1 MKKSGVWFLGALFAI
16 GTYWSYSRGG
26 IDFAVFH
33 HAWRLV
39 LEGRGGDIYTNSPD
53 RYLYAPG
60 FAWLLAPLGFLPQPA
75 ALALWCGLKA
85 FALGSVIR
93 FYAKYY
99 SEKSSLSFPIA
110 LSIAAFAVC
119 VMSRPLLIEI
129 QYGQINLLILAVA
142 VWALSEHFKKEEGQ
156 PWRESLSWFFL
167 GILAFSKIFPSPLLM
182 IPWVR
187 KETASGARL
196 KREQIAAISGVL
208 ITLVAPVTTLGFRGA
223 LQMIFA
229 WRAALLE
236 KGLPYESHNQSFV
249 ACLHHY
255 FTTDPTHIISLGS
268 QWVVLGKDILSL
280 EVISMLSLAWTLISL
295 GVLIGWILKSPI
307 RDPLRWIAVAIALIF
322 VPSHLIWKPYFVFG
336 IPGAMVLAF
345 SSQYWLLG
353 IAFVL
358 INLTGFDMIGG
369 FLAGHLEA
377 ASLFL
382 WVHLLLVLFLMKMR
396 DLPKTNSK
404 SFKQL

>member
-1 MKKSGVWFLGALFAI
+1 MKKTGVWLLGALFAI
-16 GTYWSYSRGG
+16 GTYWSYTRGG

-39 LEGRGGDIYTNSPD
+39 LEGRGADIYTNSPD

-60 FAWLLAPLGFLPQPA
+60 FAWLLAPLGLLPREA
-75 ALALWCGLKA
+75 ALAVWCLLKA
-85 FALGSVIR
+85 FALGCVVR
-93 FYAKYY
+93 FYAKHY
-99 SEKSSLSFPIA
+99 SEKSSISFPTALGIA
-110 LSIAAFAVC
+110 SFAAW
-119 VMSRPLLIEI
+119 VMARPLLIDV

-142 VWALSEHFKKEEGQ
+142 VWALSEHFRKEEGQ

-167 GILAFSKIFPSPLLM
+167 GILAISKIFPGPLLM

-187 KETASGARL
+187 KENAPSSRL
-196 KREQIAAISGVL
+196 KRERLAAITGVL
-208 ITLVAPVTTLGFRGA
+208 ITLIAPVISQGFNGA

-249 ACLHHY
+249 AALHHY

-268 QWVVLGKDILSL
+268 QWIVLGKDLLSL
-280 EVISMLSLAWTLISL
+280 EAISMLSMAWTLICL
-295 GVLIGWILKSPI
+295 GVLFAWILRAPI
-307 RDPLRWIAVAIALIF
+307 RDPLRWIAVIIGLLFI
-322 VPSHLIWKPYFVFG
+322 PSHLIWKPYFVFG
-336 IPGAMVLAF
+336 IPSAMVLAF
-345 SSQYWLLG
+345 SSQYWLLAV
-353 IAFVL
+353 AFVL

-377 ASLFL
+377 AALFL
-382 WVHLLLVLFLMKMR
+382 WVHLILIFSLMKMR
-396 DLPKTNSK
+396 EIGKTN
-404 SFKQL
+404 